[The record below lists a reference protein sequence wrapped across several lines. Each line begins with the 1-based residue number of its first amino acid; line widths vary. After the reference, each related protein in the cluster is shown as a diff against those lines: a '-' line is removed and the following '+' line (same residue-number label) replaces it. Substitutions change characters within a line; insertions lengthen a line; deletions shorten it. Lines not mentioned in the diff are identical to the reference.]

1 MTDDTSILED
11 CLRIALGEAEA
22 SLRDGNHGF
31 GAVIV
36 REGRILAATHDTDET
51 DCDPTAHAELKVIRL
66 ASASVGKDLS
76 SCTLVCTH
84 EPCPMCAG
92 AIIWS
97 KLGQVAFGYGIS
109 DALMQGRERIPITC
123 EEIFE
128 RSHASIHVHKGLLRK
143 ECAILYN
150 RDVRK
155 DLRRLQDATEGSLRE
170 YGEDLARRRAEWFQ
184 GEGHLLLPAGQ
195 STLEQ
200 AYRLLLARLSISEA
214 EAPVSAR
221 DEKRI
226 VFQSRNFCPTLEAC
240 RILRLDTRTVCR
252 LCTEE
257 ATDRLV
263 KQVDPRLRFRRNY
276 QAMRPHSD
284 SCEEMI
290 EYAEPEGHAG

>member
-1 MTDDTSILED
+1 MTDDRSILED
-11 CLRIALGEAEA
+11 CMRTALGEAEA

-31 GAVIV
+31 GAVIL
-36 REGRILAATHDTDET
+36 REGQILAATHDTDET
-51 DCDPTAHAELKVIRL
+51 DSDPTAHAELKAIRL
-66 ASASVGKDLS
+66 ASAAVGKDLS
-76 SCTLVCTH
+76 SCALICTH

-92 AIIWS
+92 AIAWS
-97 KLGQVAFGYGIS
+97 KLGQVVFGYGIA
-109 DALMQGRERIPITC
+109 DALLQGRERIPMTC
-123 EEIFE
+123 EEIFA
-128 RSHASIHVHKGLLRK
+128 RSHAGIHVRKGLLGA

-155 DLRRLQDATEGSLRE
+155 ELGRLRKATEESLGE
-170 YGEDLARRRAEWFQ
+170 YGKDLARKRVEWFQ
-184 GEGHLLLPAGQ
+184 REGHLLLVAGQ

-200 AYRLLLARLSISEA
+200 AYRLLLARLSISET

-290 EYAEPEGHAG
+290 EYAEPEEHAG